1 MLNVKKMVCMLLLL
15 AFSVTASAA
24 TDKAVEATKAAV
36 KGSTEVTAPAK
47 KEATPKEAPVAGSV
61 NINKASAEEIAAVL
75 TGVGDKKAA
84 GIVADRKAN
93 GAFKS
98 VDDLARVK
106 GIGPAT
112 IDKNRSKIKLK

>member
-1 MLNVKKMVCMLLLL
+1 MNIIKRMVYVLLLL
-15 AFSVTASAA
+15 TFSVAASAA
-24 TDKAVEATKAAV
+24 PDKAVEATKAAV
-36 KGSTEVTAPAK
+36 EGSTEVSAPAK
-47 KEATPKEAPVAGSV
+47 KKAAPKEAPVAGSV

-75 TGVGDKKAA
+75 CGVCDKKAA
-84 GIVADRKAN
+84 EIVADRKAN

-98 VDDLARVK
+98 IEDLARVK

>member
-1 MLNVKKMVCMLLLL
+1 MLNVKKMVYMLLLL
-15 AFSVTASAA
+15 AFSVTASAGP
-24 TDKAVEATKAAV
+24 DKAVEATKAAV
-36 KGSTEVTAPAK
+36 EGSTEVAK
-47 KEATPKEAPVAGSV
+47 KKAAPVADSV

-84 GIVADRKAN
+84 DIVADRKAN

-98 VDDLARVK
+98 VEDLARVK

-112 IDKNRSKIKLK
+112 IEKNLSKIKLK